1 MSPRAT
7 RQQGIQ
13 SIEIGARL
21 LQALTQTARPQMLK
35 DLAAVAQMPPAKAHR
50 YLVSFM
56 RMGLVE
62 QQTETGLY
70 DLGPFA
76 LELGLGALARL
87 DPVTAAAPA
96 LVRLC
101 EQTGQTT
108 ALAVWAN
115 RGATIVRWV
124 GADTP
129 VAAGL
134 RVGSV
139 MPLTRSATGL
149 AFASFLSASATR
161 KLVREELAHNKRDG
175 LAPATAGDLEPLVA
189 ATRRNKVARTS
200 EFIAGISGAAAP
212 VFDHAGNMVIA
223 LICLGYTR
231 PFEADQKKIVAA
243 LEREAAQVSAR
254 LGFAPGQHPS

>member
-1 MSPRAT
+1 
-7 RQQGIQ
+7 
-13 SIEIGARL
+13 
-21 LQALTQTARPQMLK
+21 MLK
-35 DLAAVAQMPPAKAHR
+35 DLAAAAQMAPAKAHR

-62 QQTETGLY
+62 QQAETGLY

-87 DPVTAAAPA
+87 DPVATAAPA
-96 LVRLC
+96 LIRLC
-101 EQTGQTT
+101 QLTGQTT

-149 AFASFLSASATR
+149 AFASFLPASVT
-161 KLVREELAHNKRDG
+161 KTFVREELGHNKRNG
-175 LAPATAGDLEPLVA
+175 LEPAVAADLERLLVT
-189 ATRRNKVARTS
+189 TRKNKVARTS
-200 EFIAGISGAAAP
+200 DFIAGICGAAAP
-212 VFDHAGNMVIA
+212 VFDHAGTMVLA
-223 LICLGYTR
+223 LICLGYAR
-231 PFEADQKKIVAA
+231 PFEADQKRIVGA
-243 LEREAAQVSAR
+243 LQREAMQLSAR
-254 LGFAPGQHPS
+254 LGCSADQLAV